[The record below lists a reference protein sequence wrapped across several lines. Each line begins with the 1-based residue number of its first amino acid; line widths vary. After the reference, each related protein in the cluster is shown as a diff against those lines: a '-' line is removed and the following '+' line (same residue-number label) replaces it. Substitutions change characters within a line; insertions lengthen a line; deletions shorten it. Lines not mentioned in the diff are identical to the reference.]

1 MLRPVAISMLFL
13 AMVILGT
20 VGISRMPVELQPS
33 FEGNTIFVSF
43 ARPGSTPEVVER
55 EILLPLLS
63 RVSGLGGVIDS
74 YASISGSSGSLT
86 LNFHPLTRM
95 KIRKREVED
104 IASVLLRQ
112 QDHGAASIFV
122 NSYSAD
128 AGSRPVMR
136 LLVTSEGLHANA
148 IYDLASDRV
157 EPRLASVP
165 GVARAQLEGGGGRQV
180 NIYVDPDDA
189 VALGVSLGDI
199 RGAIASSLGQVRS
212 VGTLDSGNGRTS
224 VMVDGQVDSIN
235 HIRKT
240 RLDPTRG
247 VKVAD
252 ISTIELGYAIGETR
266 LRYNGNSA
274 VGLRIFQEPG
284 SNLVQV
290 GNAVSKRIEEIR
302 DEIKNLNLDLT
313 IIENQADDLHQE
325 IARVY
330 MLGFIGLAIA
340 LVVLFLFLR
349 RWRAVLVVGISVPV
363 SVTFALAGLYLMG
376 QSVNL
381 YTLMGLSMAIGL
393 LVDNSVVVY
402 ESILR
407 GIERGLNAV
416 QATRV
421 GLRKTVRAIVA
432 ASITTAIVFVPV
444 FIVGLEDPYL
454 QTMIETFATAVVLP
468 VFASMVV
475 AVGLVPLLAHT
486 LAAPAA
492 FKRIQQRR
500 KLRELRGGFRA
511 PDPAKILLTGFAAK
525 AIRHPASWIAATIVL
540 VVVTLV
546 VTLAFNLVATGEL
559 AREAA
564 QADRTSVSIQ
574 VHDDKRAEL
583 DQIEQHIQVIE
594 EILLG
599 TPGVE
604 SIQSRVSVQQVSL
617 DIAFVPIED
626 RPEDFRASEF
636 RSMVNS
642 IIQEKTMTDVFDI
655 VDIYGGF
662 NYGGGWGS
670 QGYYGGSWFRGTPKE
685 VIVSG
690 PDPKLLYD
698 VAQDIS
704 ARLRE
709 HPRVQSTQV
718 PVRWS
723 SPELWIEPNRRAL
736 NAFGLTLQQAM
747 SFVDLSGRDV
757 SGTQIN
763 FPLSNGREIPIRI
776 ELESARERNVA
787 LRELR
792 EMHVQTP
799 NGALPVSALASFRQ
813 GTPPATISYKNGRR
827 EMPVNYSLDDDVPDS
842 GPERVAIEESV
853 KEFIREIPIPA
864 GYVVD
869 TPSEA
874 EQFSFVRKLVLP
886 VLGLLFLVLAF
897 TFESLAVPVLI
908 FLAIP
913 LVIVGSMWGLVITG
927 TPLAFMAVLGFFVLA
942 GLSINPSILLLD
954 RMQQFS
960 RAGFTRGSAA
970 FAAVLERT
978 RPVLMTTATTVAALF
993 PLAITT
999 GRENELWPPFAIV
1012 VMGGLVSSAILTLI
1026 IIPVGYVFLKRLDE
1040 TFGRLGAWLMIAWM
1054 TLTIGT
1060 VFVLVE
1066 FAGLEA
1072 FFWQIVCSVLIGGF
1086 YLGLIVLIFRRV
1098 ELPEPEARDG
1108 PPKLVVTYLRKIYGL
1123 PGAIRRALNSRKEF
1137 VAKVLEAKGTI
1148 FTRSETLERTMV
1160 LIILA
1165 GGFSAI
1171 GWINNASGWKLMF
1184 WLLASAFLS
1193 LICVEVRK
1201 FRGHVTPEGV
1211 HVRGGLEGFFKIFL
1225 PWIAVLTFCY
1235 LEIINPVYLNDEPA
1249 RSNWFWPIFLG
1260 SLLLFGQLV
1269 RRNALQQST
1278 GKIGAR
1284 VTRGFLKYPR
1294 TWYRRMTLKLGGL
1307 DLPGKEIY
1315 ALSSVSFTATKGMIG
1330 ILGPNGAGKTTL
1342 LRQLAGILDPTRG
1355 NVRYGGVSLAPI
1367 RNVLAR
1373 WVGYLPQDAG
1383 LPRNLSSREYLAYYA
1398 ALYEIPPEERSER
1411 VRTLLKEVGLDD
1423 KIDEKIG
1430 SLSGG
1435 MRQRVAVARTLLR
1448 LPSIIIVDEP
1458 TVGLD
1463 PRERIRFRNLLSR
1476 LAASRIVLFS
1486 THVVEDVAISCD
1498 RVLVIAKSRLRFDGS
1513 PTDLAQQATDK
1524 VWEVEL
1530 EPGAGFELPT
1540 GATLAEESPTPSGG
1554 KLQRIV
1560 AAVSPSDAAKSIGPR
1575 PEDGY
1580 LWLLAQA
1587 ET

>member
-1 MLRPVAISMLFL
+1 MLFL
-13 AMVILGT
+13 AMVIMGI
-20 VGISRMPVELQPS
+20 VGISRMPVELYPS
-33 FEGNTIFVSF
+33 FEGNVIYVEFS
-43 ARPGSTPEVVER
+43 RPGSTSEVVER

-63 RVSGLGGVIDS
+63 RISGLGGLT
-74 YASISGSSGSLT
+74 YNEASISGSRGSIQLR
-86 LNFHPLTRM
+86 FHPLTNM
-95 KIRKREVED
+95 KIREREVEEL
-104 IASVLLRQ
+104 ASVLERQ
-112 QDHGAASIFV
+112 QDRGTSFINVESF
-122 NSYSAD
+122 SAD
-128 AGSRPVMR
+128 AGSQEIMR
-136 LLVTSEGLHANA
+136 LLVTSKGLHSDV
-148 IYDLASDRV
+148 IFDLASDRV
-157 EPRLASVP
+157 EPRIASVP
-165 GVARAQLEGGGGRQV
+165 GVARALLQGGGSRQV
-180 NIYVDPDDA
+180 NIFVDPDDA
-189 VALGVSLGDI
+189 VALGISLGDI
-199 RGAIASSLGQVRS
+199 RGAIANSLGQVQS
-212 VGTLDSGNGRTS
+212 VGTLDSGNGRTN

-240 RLDPTRG
+240 RLDPARG

-252 ISTIELGYAIGETR
+252 ISTIELGYSPRETR
-266 LRYNGNSA
+266 LRYNGNA
-274 VGLRIFQEPG
+274 AIGLSIYQEPG

-290 GNAVSKRIEEIR
+290 SKAVEERIKEVRREIQ
-302 DEIKNLNLDLT
+302 NLNLDLE
-313 IIENQADDLHQE
+313 IIENEAQGLRED
-325 IARVY
+325 ITRVY

-349 RWRAVLVVGISVPV
+349 RWRAVLVVGIAVPV

-381 YTLMGLSMAIGL
+381 FTLSGLSIAIGL

-407 GIERGLNAV
+407 GIERGLSAV
-416 QATRV
+416 QATRI

-432 ASITTAIVFVPV
+432 ASITTTIVFLPA
-444 FIVGLEDPYL
+444 FIVGLDDPIS
-454 QTMIETFATAVVLP
+454 QKTVETFAIAVILP
-468 VFASMVV
+468 VIASMLV
-475 AVGLVPLLAHT
+475 AVGLVPLLAHK

-492 FKRIQQRR
+492 LKRIQQRR
-500 KLRELRGGFRA
+500 DVRELRGGFRT
-511 PDPAKILLTGFAAK
+511 PDPARILLSGFAAK
-525 AIRHPASWIAATIVL
+525 AIRHPASWVAATIILIFVT
-540 VVVTLV
+540 VVVV
-546 VTLAFNLVATGEL
+546 VLFFRPAVGEI
-559 AREAA
+559 AREAE
-564 QADRTSVSIQ
+564 QADKTQVRIQ
-574 VHDDKRAEL
+574 VHEDKRAEL
-583 DQIEQHIQVIE
+583 DQIEQHVQEIE
-594 EILLG
+594 EILLD
-599 TPGVE
+599 TAGVD
-604 SIQSRVSVQQVSL
+604 SIQSRVNLEQVSL
-617 DIAFVPIED
+617 DISFVDIKD
-626 RPEDFRASEF
+626 RPEDFRANEF
-636 RSMVNS
+636 RSLVNR
-642 IIQEKTMTDVFDI
+642 IIQEKAMTDVFDI
-655 VDIYGGF
+655 VGVYGS
-662 NYGGGWGS
+662 YGRGMGGLS
-670 QGYYGGSWFRGTPKE
+670 YYGGSYFRGTPKR

-690 PDPKLLYD
+690 PDPKLLHD
-698 VAQDIS
+698 VALEIS
-704 ARLRE
+704 TRLRE
-709 HPRVQSTQV
+709 HPRVQSTEV
-718 PVRWS
+718 PVRRGN
-723 SPELWIEPNRRAL
+723 PELWIEPNRRTL

-747 SFVDLSGRDV
+747 SFVDLSGSDAR
-757 SGTQIN
+757 SASIN
-763 FPLSNGREIPIRI
+763 FPLSNGREIPIYI
-776 ELESARERNVA
+776 ELESARDRSVA

-792 EMHVQTP
+792 ELRVQTP
-799 NGALPVSALASFRQ
+799 NGALPVSALASIRKAE
-813 GTPPATISYKNGRR
+813 PPPTITYRNGRR
-827 EMPVNYSLDDDVPDS
+827 EMPVQYSLDDDVPDS
-842 GPERVAIEESV
+842 GPERIAIEESV
-853 KEFIREIPIPA
+853 KEFIRQIPLPS
-864 GYVVD
+864 GYIVD

-874 EQFSFVRKLVLP
+874 EQFNFLQKLVLP

-913 LVIVGSMWGLVITG
+913 LVIVGSLWGLVITG
-927 TPLAFMAVLGFFVLA
+927 TPLAMMAFLGFFVLA

-960 RAGFTRGSAA
+960 RAGFTRGGAA

-1012 VMGGLVSSAILTLI
+1012 VMGGLVSSAVLTLI

-1040 TFGRLGAWLMIAWM
+1040 TFGRLGPWLMIGWM
-1054 TLTIGT
+1054 ILTIGT
-1060 VFVLVE
+1060 MFVLVE
-1066 FAGLEA
+1066 FAGLDA
-1072 FFWQIVCSVLIGGF
+1072 FTWQIVCSVLIGGS

-1098 ELPEPEARDG
+1098 EIPEPEVRDG

-1137 VAKVLEAKGTI
+1137 VAKVLRVNGTI
-1148 FTRSETLERTMV
+1148 FTRAETLERTMV
-1160 LIILA
+1160 LLILA
-1165 GGFSAI
+1165 GGFGAI
-1171 GWINNASGWKLMF
+1171 GWINNAAGWKLFF
-1184 WLLASAFLS
+1184 WLVASTFLS
-1193 LICVEVRK
+1193 LICIEIRK
-1201 FRGHVTPEGV
+1201 FRGFVTPEGT
-1211 HVRGGLEGFFKIFL
+1211 HVRGGIEGFLKILL
-1225 PWIAVLTFCY
+1225 PWIAVLSFCY
-1235 LEIINPVYLNDEPA
+1235 LEIVDPAYLNEEAA
-1249 RSNWFWPIFLG
+1249 RSNWFWPIFFG
-1260 SLLLFGQLV
+1260 TLLLIGQMV

-1278 GKIGAR
+1278 GKIAPR

-1294 TWYRRMTLKLGGL
+1294 TWYRRTTLKLGGL
-1307 DLPGKEIY
+1307 DFPGQEIH
-1315 ALSSVSFTATKGMIG
+1315 ALSSVSFTATQGMIG

-1355 NVRYGGVSLAPI
+1355 NVRYGGVSIGPI
-1367 RNVLAR
+1367 RKVLAR

-1398 ALYEIPPEERSER
+1398 ALYEIPPAGRAER
-1411 VRTLLKEVGLDD
+1411 VRTLLKEVGLGD

-1513 PTDLAQQATDK
+1513 PTDLAQKAIDK

-1530 EPGAGFELPT
+1530 EPGASFELPT

-1560 AAVSPSDAAKSIGPR
+1560 AEVSPSENAKAIGPR

-1587 ET
+1587 DS

>member
-20 VGISRMPVELQPS
+20 VGITRMPVELYPS
-33 FEGNTIFVSF
+33 FEGNVISVGFSR
-43 ARPGSTPEVVER
+43 AGSTSEVVER
-55 EILLPLLS
+55 EILLPLYS
-63 RVSGLGGVIDS
+63 RISGLGGVIEDS
-74 YASISGSSGSLT
+74 ATISGASGSLT
-86 LNFHPLTRM
+86 LFFHPLTNM
-95 KIRKREVED
+95 KIRKREVEE
-104 IASVLLRQ
+104 IASVLVRQ
-112 QDHGAASIFV
+112 QPRNSTSISV
-122 NSYSAD
+122 YSQSGD
-128 AGSRPVMR
+128 AGSSEIMR
-136 LLVTSEGLHANA
+136 LLVTSKGLHSDV
-148 IYDLASDRV
+148 IFDLASDRI

-165 GVARAQLEGGGGRQV
+165 GVSRAVLEGGGGRQV
-180 NIYVDPDDA
+180 NIFVDPDDA
-189 VALGVSLGDI
+189 VALEISLGDI
-199 RGAIASSLGQVRS
+199 QGAIANSLGQVVS
-212 VGTLDSGNGRTS
+212 VGTLDTGNGRTN

-235 HIRKT
+235 QIRKT
-240 RLDPTRG
+240 RLDPSRG
-247 VKVAD
+247 VKIAD
-252 ISTIELGYAIGETR
+252 ISTIELGYALGETR

-274 VGLRIFQEPG
+274 IGLSIFQEPG

-290 GNAVSKRIEEIR
+290 GKAVERRVEEVR
-302 DEIKNLNLDLT
+302 REIKNFDLDLE
-313 IIENQADDLHQE
+313 IIDNQAEGLNDN

-330 MLGFIGLAIA
+330 TLGFIGLGIA
-340 LVVLFLFLR
+340 LLVLYLFLR

-381 YTLMGLSMAIGL
+381 LTLFGLTMAIGL

-407 GIERGLNAV
+407 GIERGLSTV

-421 GLRKTVRAIVA
+421 GLRKTVRAVVA
-432 ASITTAIVFVPV
+432 ASVTTTIVFLPV
-444 FIVGLEDPYL
+444 FIVGLESPVD
-454 QTMIETFATAVVLP
+454 QQMVETLAIAVVLP
-468 VFASMVV
+468 IVASMLV
-475 AVGLVPLLAHT
+475 AVGLVPLLAHK

-492 FKRIQQRR
+492 LKRIEQQRR
-500 KLRELRGGFRA
+500 VRKLRGGFRA
-511 PDPAKILLTGFAAK
+511 PEPAKILLSGFAAK
-525 AIRHPASWIAATIVL
+525 AIRHPASWVAATIIL
-540 VVVTLV
+540 VAVTLV
-546 VTLAFNLVATGEL
+546 VTLSFNLIAAGQL
-559 AREAA
+559 NREAE
-564 QADRTSVSIQ
+564 QADDVRIPILVQ
-574 VHDDKRAEL
+574 EDKRAEL
-583 DQIEQHIQVIE
+583 DQIEQHVGTIE
-594 EILLG
+594 EILLEKEG
-599 TPGVE
+599 IK
-604 SIQSRVSVQQVSL
+604 SIQSRVSVDDVQLWLRFV
-617 DIAFVPIED
+617 DIQD
-626 RPEDFRASEF
+626 RPDDFNAREF
-636 RSMVNS
+636 RRVVNQ
-642 IIQEKTMTDVFDI
+642 IIQEKSMTDVFDI
-655 VDIYGGF
+655 VGVNRGFSGNWAGG
-662 NYGGGWGS
+662 
-670 QGYYGGSWFRGTPKE
+670 GYYGRSYFRGTPKE
-685 VIVSG
+685 VVVSG

-698 VAQDIS
+698 VAQEIS
-704 ARLRE
+704 TRLRE
-709 HPRVQSTQV
+709 HPRVYSTDV
-718 PVRWS
+718 PVRRS

-736 NAFGLTLQQAM
+736 DAFGLTLQQAM
-747 SFVDLSGRDV
+747 SFVDLSGRGVTSTEID
-757 SGTQIN
+757 

-776 ELESARERNVA
+776 ELESARDRNVA

-792 EMHVQTP
+792 EMRVQTP
-799 NGALPVSALASFRQ
+799 NGVLPVTALASIRK
-813 GTPPATISYKNGRR
+813 GTPPPTITYKNGRR
-827 EMPVNYSLDDDVPDS
+827 EMPVIYSLDDDVPES

-853 KEFIREIPIPA
+853 KEFIRQIPLPA

-874 EQFSFVRKLVLP
+874 EQFSFAQKLVLP

-913 LVIVGSMWGLVITG
+913 LVIVGSMWGLVVTG
-927 TPLAFMAVLGFFVLA
+927 TPLSFMAFLGFFVLA
-942 GLSINPSILLLD
+942 GLCINPSILLLD

-960 RAGFTRGSAA
+960 RAGFTRGGAA

-999 GRENELWPPFAIV
+999 GRENEIWPPFAIV
-1012 VMGGLVSSAILTLI
+1012 VMGGLVSSAVLTLI

-1040 TFGRLGAWLMIAWM
+1040 TFGRLGAWLMIGWM

-1060 VFVLVE
+1060 MFVVVE
-1066 FAGLEA
+1066 FAGLKA
-1072 FFWQIVCSVLIGGF
+1072 FFWQIVCSVLIGSF

-1137 VAKVLEAKGTI
+1137 VAKVLKAGGTI
-1148 FTRSETLERTMV
+1148 FTRAETLERTMV
-1160 LIILA
+1160 LLILA
-1165 GGFSAI
+1165 VGFGAI
-1171 GWINNASGWKLMF
+1171 GWINNADGWKLLF
-1184 WLLASAFLS
+1184 WLAASTFLS
-1193 LICVEVRK
+1193 LICIEIRK
-1201 FRGHVTPEGV
+1201 FRGFVTPEGT
-1211 HVRGGLEGFFKIFL
+1211 HIRGGIEGFLKIVL
-1225 PWIAVLTFCY
+1225 PWIAILSFCY
-1235 LEIINPVYLNDEPA
+1235 LEIVNPAYLKDEPA
-1249 RSNWFWPIFLG
+1249 RANWFWPILF
-1260 SLLLFGQLV
+1260 SALLLFGQLV
-1269 RRNALQQST
+1269 RRNALQQSA
-1278 GKIGAR
+1278 GKLAPR

-1307 DLPGKEIY
+1307 DLPGKEIH

-1355 NVRYGGVSLAPI
+1355 NVRYGGVSIGPI
-1367 RNVLAR
+1367 RKVLAR

-1398 ALYEIPPEERSER
+1398 ALYEIPPAERAER
-1411 VRTLLKEVGLDD
+1411 VRTLLKEVGLGE
-1423 KIDEKIG
+1423 KIDDKIG

-1513 PTDLAQQATDK
+1513 PTDLAQKAIHK

-1530 EPGAGFELPT
+1530 EPGASFELPM

-1560 AAVSPSDAAKSIGPR
+1560 AAESPSESAKAIGPR

-1587 ET
+1587 GS

>member
-1 MLRPVAISMLFL
+1 MLFL
-13 AMVILGT
+13 AMVILGM

-33 FEGNTIFVSF
+33 FEGKTIFVSF
-43 ARPGSTPEVVER
+43 GRPGSTPEVVER

-74 YASISGSSGSLT
+74 NASISGSSGSLT

-112 QDHGAASIFV
+112 QDHGGAYIAV
-122 NSYSAD
+122 NTYSVD

-136 LLVTSEGLHANA
+136 LLVTSEGLHSDA
-148 IYDLASDRV
+148 IFDLASDRI

-199 RGAIASSLGQVRS
+199 RGAIANSLGQVRS
-212 VGTLDSGNGRTS
+212 VGTLDSGNGRTN

-240 RLDPTRG
+240 RLDPERG

-252 ISTIELGYAIGETR
+252 ISTIELGYAQGETR

-274 VGLRIFQEPG
+274 IGLRIFQEPG
-284 SNLVQV
+284 SNLVKV
-290 GNAVSKRIEEIR
+290 GNAVTKRIEEVKR
-302 DEIKNLNLDLT
+302 EIKNLNLDLK

-363 SVTFALAGLYLMG
+363 SVTFALAGLYLTG

-381 YTLMGLSMAIGL
+381 YTLMGLSMAVGL

-407 GIERGLNAV
+407 GIERGLSAV

-432 ASITTAIVFVPV
+432 ASVTTAIVFVPV
-444 FIVGLEDPYL
+444 FIVGLENPYM
-454 QTMIETFATAVVLP
+454 QTVIETFAIAVVLP

-475 AVGLVPLLAHT
+475 AVGLVPLLAHK

-500 KLRELRGGFRA
+500 EVRELRGGFRA

-546 VTLAFNLVATGEL
+546 VTLAFNLVAAGEL

-564 QADRTSVSIQ
+564 QADRTTVSIQ
-574 VHDDKRAEL
+574 VQDDKRAEL

-594 EILLG
+594 EILLD
-599 TPGVE
+599 TAGVE
-604 SIQSRVSVQQVSL
+604 SIQSRVSVQQVTL
-617 DIAFVPIED
+617 DIEFVDIKD

-655 VDIYGGF
+655 VDMYGG
-662 NYGGGWGS
+662 YGWGG
-670 QGYYGGSWFRGTPKE
+670 QGYYGGGSWFRGTPKE

-704 ARLRE
+704 TRLRE
-709 HPRVQSTQV
+709 HPRVQSTRV
-718 PVRWS
+718 PIRWS

-736 NAFGLTLQQAM
+736 DAFGLTLQQAM

-799 NGALPVSALASFRQ
+799 NGALPVSALASIRQ
-813 GTPPATISYKNGRR
+813 GTPPATITYRNGRR

-853 KEFIREIPIPA
+853 KEFIRQIPLPA

-874 EQFSFVRKLVLP
+874 EQFSFARKLVLP

-913 LVIVGSMWGLVITG
+913 LVIVGSMWGLVVTG

-1040 TFGRLGAWLMIAWM
+1040 TFGRLGAWLMIGWM

-1066 FAGLEA
+1066 FAGLDN

-1160 LIILA
+1160 LLILA
-1165 GGFSAI
+1165 VGFSAI
-1171 GWINNASGWKLMF
+1171 GWINNAGGWKLMF
-1184 WLLASAFLS
+1184 WLAASAFLAM
-1193 LICVEVRK
+1193 ICVEIRK
-1201 FRGHVTPEGV
+1201 FRGYVTPEGV
-1211 HVRGGLEGFFKIFL
+1211 HVRGGIEGFFKILL
-1225 PWIAVLTFCY
+1225 PWIAVLSFCY
-1235 LEIINPVYLNDEPA
+1235 LEIVNPVYLNDEPA
-1249 RSNWFWPIFLG
+1249 STNWFWPIFF
-1260 SLLLFGQLV
+1260 STLLLFGQMV

-1278 GKIGAR
+1278 GKIPPR

-1294 TWYRRMTLKLGGL
+1294 TWYRRMTLKIGGL
-1307 DLPGKEIY
+1307 DLPGKEIH

-1355 NVRYGGVSLAPI
+1355 NVRYGGVSLGPI

-1398 ALYEIPPEERSER
+1398 ALYEIPPEERAER
-1411 VRTLLKEVGLDD
+1411 VRTLLKEVGLGD

-1513 PTDLAQQATDK
+1513 PTDLAEQATDK

-1530 EPGAGFELPT
+1530 EPGTTFELPS
-1540 GATLAEESPTPSGG
+1540 GATLAEESPTPAGG

-1560 AAVSPSDAAKSIGPR
+1560 AAASPSERAKSIGPR

>member
-1 MLRPVAISMLFL
+1 
-13 AMVILGT
+13 
-20 VGISRMPVELQPS
+20 MPVELRPS
-33 FEGNTIFVSF
+33 FEGKSIFVSF

-74 YASISGSSGSLT
+74 YATITGSSGYLT
-86 LNFHPLTRM
+86 LNFHPLTKM

-104 IASVLLRQ
+104 LANVLLRQ
-112 QDHGAASIFV
+112 QDHGGAYIAV
-122 NSYSAD
+122 NTYSED
-128 AGSRPVMR
+128 AGSRAFMR
-136 LLVTSEGLHANA
+136 LLVTSEGLHSDV
-148 IYDLASDRV
+148 IYDLASDRI

-165 GVARAQLEGGGGRQV
+165 GVARAVLEGGGGRQV
-180 NIYVDPDDA
+180 NIFVDPDDA
-189 VALGVSLGDI
+189 VALGISLGDV
-199 RGAIASSLGQVRS
+199 RGAIANSLGQVRS
-212 VGTLDSGNGRTS
+212 VGTLDTGNGRTN

-240 RLDPTRG
+240 RLDPASG

-252 ISTIELGYAIGETR
+252 ISTIEFGYALGETR
-266 LRYNGNSA
+266 IRYNGNPA
-274 VGLRIFQEPG
+274 IGLRIFQEPG

-290 GNAVSKRIEEIR
+290 GNAVAKRIEEVKR
-302 DEIKNLNLDLT
+302 EIKSLNLGLE

-349 RWRAVLVVGISVPV
+349 RWRAVLVVGVSVPV

-381 YTLMGLSMAIGL
+381 YTLMGLSMAVGL

-407 GIERGLNAV
+407 GIERGLSAV

-432 ASITTAIVFVPV
+432 ASITTTVVFVPV
-444 FIVGLEDPYL
+444 FIMGLDSPYM
-454 QTMIETFATAVVLP
+454 QSVFETFAIAVILP

-475 AVGLVPLLAHT
+475 AVGLVPLLAHK

-492 FKRIQQRR
+492 LKRIQQRR
-500 KLRELRGGFRA
+500 EVRKLRGGFRA
-511 PDPAKILLTGFAAK
+511 PDPATILLTGFAAK
-525 AIRHPASWIAATIVL
+525 AIRHPASWIAATFVL
-540 VVVTLV
+540 VLVTLV
-546 VTLAFNLVATGEL
+546 VVLAFNLVAAGEL
-559 AREAA
+559 VREAP
-564 QADRTSVSIQ
+564 QADRTTVSIQ
-574 VHDDKRAEL
+574 VQDDKRAEL

-594 EILLG
+594 EILLD
-599 TPGVE
+599 TAGVA

-617 DIAFVPIED
+617 NISFVDIKD

-636 RSMVNS
+636 HSMVDS
-642 IIQEKTMTDVFDI
+642 IIQEKNMTDVFDI
-655 VDIYGGF
+655 VDVFGG
-662 NYGGGWGS
+662 YGGGWGS
-670 QGYYGGSWFRGTPKE
+670 SGYYGGSWFRGTPKE

-704 ARLRE
+704 TRLRE
-709 HPRVQSTQV
+709 HPRVQSTRV
-718 PVRWS
+718 PISWS

-736 NAFGLTLQQAM
+736 DAFGLTLQQAM

-799 NGALPVSALASFRQ
+799 NGALPVSALASIRQ
-813 GTPPATISYKNGRR
+813 GTAPATITYRNGRR

-842 GPERVAIEESV
+842 GPERVAIEENV
-853 KEFIREIPIPA
+853 KEFIRQIPLPA

-874 EQFSFVRKLVLP
+874 EQFSFARKLVLP
-886 VLGLLFLVLAF
+886 ILGLLFLVLAF

-913 LVIVGSMWGLVITG
+913 LVIVGSMWGLVVTG

-1040 TFGRLGAWLMIAWM
+1040 TFGRLGSWLMIGWM

-1060 VFVLVE
+1060 MFVLVE
-1066 FAGLEA
+1066 YAGLEE
-1072 FFWQIVCSVLIGGF
+1072 FFWQIVCAVLIGGL
-1086 YLGLIVLIFRRV
+1086 YLTLIVLIFRRV
-1098 ELPEPEARDG
+1098 ELPEPEVHDG

-1148 FTRSETLERTMV
+1148 FTRSETLERIMV
-1160 LIILA
+1160 LLVLA
-1165 GGFSAI
+1165 GGLGAI
-1171 GWINNASGWKLMF
+1171 GWINNAGGWKLMF
-1184 WLLASAFLS
+1184 WLAASAFLS
-1193 LICVEVRK
+1193 LICVEIRK
-1201 FRGHVTPEGV
+1201 FRGFVTPEGV
-1211 HVRGGLEGFFKIFL
+1211 HIRGGIEGFFKILF
-1225 PWIAVLTFCY
+1225 PWVAVLSFCY
-1235 LEIINPVYLNDEPA
+1235 FEIVSPVYLNDDPA
-1249 RSNWFWPIFLG
+1249 SSNWFWPIFF
-1260 SLLLFGQLV
+1260 STLLLFGQLV

-1278 GKIGAR
+1278 GKIGPR

-1307 DLPGKEIY
+1307 DLPGKEIH

-1355 NVRYGGVSLAPI
+1355 NIRYGGVSIAPI
-1367 RNVLAR
+1367 RKVLAR
-1373 WVGYLPQDAG
+1373 WIGYLPQDAG
-1383 LPRNLSSREYLAYYA
+1383 LPRNQSSREYLAYYA
-1398 ALYEIPPEERSER
+1398 ALYEIPPAERAER
-1411 VRTLLKEVGLDD
+1411 VRTLLKEVGLGD

-1513 PTDLAQQATDK
+1513 PTELAQKAIDK
-1524 VWEVEL
+1524 VWELEL
-1530 EPGAGFELPT
+1530 EPGASFELPT
-1540 GATLAEESPTPSGG
+1540 GATLAEESPTPAGG

-1560 AAVSPSDAAKSIGPR
+1560 AAASPNESAKSIGPR

-1587 ET
+1587 DT

>member
-1 MLRPVAISMLFL
+1 MLVPVAVSMLFL
-13 AMVILGT
+13 AMVMLGI
-20 VGISRMPVELQPS
+20 VGISRMPVELEPS
-33 FEGNTIFVSF
+33 FEGNQIFVNFSRF
-43 ARPGSTPEVVER
+43 GSTPEVVER

-63 RVSGLGGVIDS
+63 RISGLGGLVDS
-74 YASISGSSGSLT
+74 YATIRGSSGSLS
-86 LNFHPLTRM
+86 LNFHPKTKM
-95 KIRKREVED
+95 KNRKREIED

-112 QDHGAASIFV
+112 QDRGQAHIGV
-122 NSYSAD
+122 NTYSTGE
-128 AGSRPVMR
+128 GSRLIMR
-136 LLVTSEGLHANA
+136 ILVTSKGLHSDA
-148 IYDLASDRV
+148 IFDLASDRI

-180 NIYVDPDDA
+180 NIFVNPDDA

-199 RGAIASSLGQVRS
+199 RGAIANSLGQVQS

-240 RLDPTRG
+240 RLDPARG

-252 ISTIELGYAIGETR
+252 ISTIELGYALGETR
-266 LRYNGNSA
+266 LRYNGNPA
-274 VGLRIFQEPG
+274 IGLRIFQEPG

-290 GNAVSKRIEEIR
+290 GKAVAARIEEVR
-302 DEIKNLNLDLT
+302 REIQSFNLDLEV
-313 IIENQADDLHQE
+313 IENQAQDLNKN

-340 LVVLFLFLR
+340 LLVLFLFLR
-349 RWRAVLVVGISVPV
+349 RWRAVLVVGVSVPV

-381 YTLMGLSMAIGL
+381 YTLAGLSIAIGL

-407 GIERGLNAV
+407 GIERGLSAV

-432 ASITTAIVFVPV
+432 ASVTTTLVFIPV
-444 FIVGLEDPYL
+444 FILGLDDPYF
-454 QTMIETFATAVVLP
+454 QKVIETFAIAVILP
-468 VFASMVV
+468 VLASMLV
-475 AVGLVPLLAHT
+475 AVGLVPLLAHK

-492 FKRIQQRR
+492 FTRIQQRR
-500 KLRELRGGFRA
+500 EVRRLRGGFRA
-511 PDPAKILLTGFAAK
+511 PDPARILLTGFAAK
-525 AIRHPASWIAATIVL
+525 AIRHPASWIAATVVL
-540 VVVTLV
+540 VFVTLV
-546 VTLAFNLVATGEL
+546 VTLAFNLIAPGEL
-559 AREAA
+559 VREAE
-564 QADRTSVSIQ
+564 QADRTMVSIQ

-594 EILLG
+594 EILLD
-599 TPGVE
+599 TAGVA
-604 SIQSRVSVQQVSL
+604 SIQSRVNVDEVTLNISFV
-617 DIAFVPIED
+617 DIKD
-626 RPEDFRASEF
+626 RPEDFRANEF
-636 RSMVNS
+636 NGLVDQ
-642 IIQEKTMTDVFDI
+642 IIQDKVMTDVFDI
-655 VDIYGGF
+655 VDVFRGYGYGW
-662 NYGGGWGS
+662 GGG
-670 QGYYGGSWFRGTPKE
+670 GYYGGSRFRGIPKQ

-690 PDPKLLYD
+690 PDPKILYD
-698 VAQDIS
+698 VAQEIS
-704 ARLRE
+704 TQLRE
-709 HPRVQSTQV
+709 HPNVQSTNV
-718 PVRWS
+718 PVNQS

-736 NAFGLTLQQAM
+736 DAFGLTLQQAM

-757 SGTQIN
+757 SSTQID

-792 EMHVQTP
+792 EMRVQTP
-799 NGALPVSALASFRQ
+799 NGALPVNALATIRR
-813 GTPPATISYKNGRR
+813 GIPPATITYRNGRR
-827 EMPVNYSLDDDVPDS
+827 EMPVIYSLDNDVPES
-842 GPERVAIEESV
+842 GPERVAIEENV
-853 KEFIREIPIPA
+853 KEFIRQIPIPA

-874 EQFSFVRKLVLP
+874 EQFSFVQKLVLP

-908 FLAIP
+908 FLSIP
-913 LVIVGSMWGLVITG
+913 LVIVGSMWGLVLTG
-927 TPLAFMAVLGFFVLA
+927 TPLGFFAVLGFFVLA

-960 RAGFTRGSAA
+960 RAGFTRGAAA

-999 GRENELWPPFAIV
+999 GRENEMWPPFAIV

-1040 TFGRLGAWLMIAWM
+1040 TFGRLGAWLMIGWM

-1060 VFVLVE
+1060 MFVLME
-1066 FAGLEA
+1066 FAGLDE
-1072 FFWQIVCSVLIGGF
+1072 FFWQIVCSVLIAGF
-1086 YLGLIVLIFRRV
+1086 YLTLIVLIFRRV
-1098 ELPEPEARDG
+1098 ELPEPEVRDG

-1123 PGAIRRALNSRKEF
+1123 PGAIGRALNSRKEF
-1137 VAKVLEAKGTI
+1137 VAKVLKANGTI
-1148 FTRSETLERTMV
+1148 FTRAETLERTMV
-1160 LIILA
+1160 LLILA
-1165 GGFSAI
+1165 FGFGAI
-1171 GWINNASGWKLMF
+1171 GWINNAGGWKLLF
-1184 WLLASAFLS
+1184 WLAASAFLS
-1193 LICVEVRK
+1193 LVCVEIRK
-1201 FRGHVTPEGV
+1201 FRGFVTPEGI
-1211 HVRGGLEGFFKIFL
+1211 HVRGGIEGFFKILL
-1225 PWIAVLTFCY
+1225 PWIAVLSFCY
-1235 LEIINPVYLNDEPA
+1235 LEIVNPVYLNDEPA
-1249 RSNWFWPIFLG
+1249 RSNWFWPIFFSAFLI
-1260 SLLLFGQLV
+1260 FGQLV

-1278 GKIGAR
+1278 GKIAAR
-1284 VTRGFLKYPR
+1284 VTKGFLKYPR
-1294 TWYRRMTLKLGGL
+1294 TWYRRMTLKLGGF
-1307 DLPGKEIY
+1307 DLPGKEIH

-1355 NVRYGGVSLAPI
+1355 NVRYGGVSLGPI
-1367 RNVLAR
+1367 RHVLAR

-1398 ALYEIPPEERSER
+1398 ALYEIPPAEWAER
-1411 VRTLLKEVGLDD
+1411 VRTLLKEVGLGD

-1513 PTDLAQQATDK
+1513 PTELAQKAIDK
-1524 VWEVEL
+1524 VWSVEL
-1530 EPGAGFELPT
+1530 EPGASFELPT

-1560 AAVSPSDAAKSIGPR
+1560 AAVSPSDSAETIGPR